1 MKKLDNKVNIIPI
14 IAKAD
19 VVSKSELHK
28 FKTQVVYLQASSS
41 IGNKPNFDGWVRS
54 SLADRTCAY
63 ETADSV
69 RFPIGSNQRL

>member
-28 FKTQVVYLQASSS
+28 FKTQVVYLQAFSS
-41 IGNKPNFDGWVRS
+41 IGNKPNFDG
-54 SLADRTCAY
+54 
-63 ETADSV
+63 
-69 RFPIGSNQRL
+69 